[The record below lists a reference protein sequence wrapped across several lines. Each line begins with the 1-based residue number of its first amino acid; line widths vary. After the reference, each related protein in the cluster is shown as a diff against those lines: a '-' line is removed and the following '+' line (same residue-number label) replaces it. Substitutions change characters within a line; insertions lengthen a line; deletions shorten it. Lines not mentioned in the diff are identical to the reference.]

1 MICRRLPALFLL
13 LALLPGAWLDDPR
26 LELER
31 LERTLESERAE
42 WALKEQDYRR
52 RIARLE
58 KQLGEVTAQGVLR
71 EQEHLDFTRLL
82 VAIAPDLL
90 DEQALQRLGGA
101 GGAATEPAPGEA
113 PAGAD
118 PGPEAAAAAAIETAQ
133 AGRERQ
139 REREV
144 AMILGSLLVVERVEG
159 LQLLESGHLGAGWTG
174 PVVFRVI
181 DERGRGVGTLAADRL
196 RLEGSRTGRSLTLVF
211 EAGYERRGG
220 ARVPFAGTPEGVE
233 RGGERRIT
241 LTRVDPRPWIEA
253 LPELFSSAAL
263 ERLMDDGRWN
273 LVLVQRA
280 LNRLLALES
289 SSGFYR
295 LNAFEGIVEGVLRE
309 VNIEELDG
317 DGRALRV
324 LTADRLSITGSEST
338 VLLTLEDGVQLRSG
352 RKLPFLEGRYRIFLP
367 RVDLGEWTRA
377 GLPGLVLAGDSP
389 LARTLERGGGR

>member
-196 RLEGSRTGRSLTLVF
+196 RLEGSRTGRS
-211 EAGYERRGG
+211 RRRHL
-220 ARVPFAGTPEGVE
+220 A
-233 RGGERRIT
+233 
-241 LTRVDPRPWIEA
+241 A
-253 LPELFSSAAL
+253 LP
-263 ERLMDDGRWN
+263 RRC
-273 LVLVQRA
+273 
-280 LNRLLALES
+280 
-289 SSGFYR
+289 
-295 LNAFEGIVEGVLRE
+295 
-309 VNIEELDG
+309 
-317 DGRALRV
+317 
-324 LTADRLSITGSEST
+324 
-338 VLLTLEDGVQLRSG
+338 
-352 RKLPFLEGRYRIFLP
+352 
-367 RVDLGEWTRA
+367 
-377 GLPGLVLAGDSP
+377 
-389 LARTLERGGGR
+389 RTDPATHRHAP